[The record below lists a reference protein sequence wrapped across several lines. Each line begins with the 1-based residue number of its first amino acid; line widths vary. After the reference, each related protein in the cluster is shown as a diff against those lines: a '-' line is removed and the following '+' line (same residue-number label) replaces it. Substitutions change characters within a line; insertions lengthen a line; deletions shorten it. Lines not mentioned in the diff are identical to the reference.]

1 MKKIPLNKGTKDPI
15 DIYDVVMSNLCIY
28 GACKTIKEFNTA
40 LSKIAS
46 LRNPAGKL
54 TMYIISATSTAN
66 VGGNYSYGVHCDSLK
81 YPN

>member
-15 DIYDVVMSNLCIY
+15 YDVVMSNLCID